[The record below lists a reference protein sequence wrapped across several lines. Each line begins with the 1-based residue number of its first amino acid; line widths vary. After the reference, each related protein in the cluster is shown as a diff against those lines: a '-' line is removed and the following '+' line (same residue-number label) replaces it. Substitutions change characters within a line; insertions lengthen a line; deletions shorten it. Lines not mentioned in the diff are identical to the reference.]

1 MVRGII
7 THLMEVANSQIP
19 PKQGDK
25 AGPSNP
31 TENAPGEKV
40 WVDNV
45 EAPARAK
52 SLRRI
57 L

>member
-1 MVRGII
+1 
-7 THLMEVANSQIP
+7 MEVANGKIP